1 MNANGRE
8 RFMCV
13 NIGVII
19 VYFESFRIFV
29 SMPSTAPRPIAE
41 IHAARKLMLAGRPRD
56 ALRRIAAIQIPFATL
71 HIVRGE
77 CCYVLGQ
84 WRDAIREFESA
95 LRLSQ
100 NSPRAEILLMLASEM
115 LELSRTMR
123 PATNIAQSIAG
134 DEPEIAAPTMPRPVI
149 DRKELSKEEPSE
161 TVDEIGLVSET
172 LADLMIRQ
180 GKFDEA
186 RKVYIQLS
194 RLNPDRYEYFRE
206 RILKL
211 ENQE

>member
-1 MNANGRE
+1 
-8 RFMCV
+8 
-13 NIGVII
+13 
-19 VYFESFRIFV
+19 
-29 SMPSTAPRPIAE
+29 MPTPAPRQIAE

-56 ALRRIAAIQIPFATL
+56 ALRKIASIQIPFATL

-84 WRDAIREFESA
+84 WADAVRELDDA
-95 LRLSQ
+95 LKLSP

-115 LELSRTMR
+115 QELSRTMR
-123 PATNIAQSIAG
+123 PTTNIAQSIASA
-134 DEPEIAAPTMPRPVI
+134 EPETVAPTMPRPVI
-149 DRKELSKEEPSE
+149 DRSKLSKEEPSE
-161 TVDEIGLVSET
+161 TVEEIGLVSET
-172 LADLMIRQ
+172 LAELMIAQ

-194 RLNPDRYEYFRE
+194 QLNPDRYEYFRE
-206 RILKL
+206 RIQKL

>member
-1 MNANGRE
+1 MQ
-8 RFMCV
+8 
-13 NIGVII
+13 
-19 VYFESFRIFV
+19 
-29 SMPSTAPRPIAE
+29 STTPRPIAE

-56 ALRRIAAIQIPFATL
+56 ALRRIAAIQIPFTTL

-84 WRDAIREFESA
+84 WVDAVREFENA
-95 LRLSQ
+95 LRLSP
-100 NSPRAEILLMLASEM
+100 NSPRAEILLMLAAEM

-123 PATNIAQSIAG
+123 PATNILKSVAE
-134 DEPEIAAPTMPRPVI
+134 DEPEIVAPTMPRPTI
-149 DRKELSKEEPSE
+149 DRTKLSKEEPGESM
-161 TVDEIGLVSET
+161 DEIGLVSET
-172 LADLMIRQ
+172 LAELMIRQ

-206 RILKL
+206 RIQKI
-211 ENQE
+211 ENPD

>member
-1 MNANGRE
+1 
-8 RFMCV
+8 
-13 NIGVII
+13 
-19 VYFESFRIFV
+19 
-29 SMPSTAPRPIAE
+29 MPTTTPRPIAE
-41 IHAARKLMLAGRPRD
+41 IHAARKFMLAGRPRD
-56 ALRRIAAIQIPFATL
+56 ALRRIASIQIPFATL

-84 WRDAIREFESA
+84 WMDAVREFESA
-95 LRLSQ
+95 LRLSP

-123 PATNIAQSIAG
+123 PATNIAQSIAS
-134 DEPEIAAPTMPRPVI
+134 DKPEIVAPTMPRPTI
-149 DRKELSKEEPSE
+149 DRTKLSKEEPSE
-161 TVDEIGLVSET
+161 SVDEIGLVSET
-172 LADLMIRQ
+172 LAELMIRQ

-206 RILKL
+206 RMQKL

>member
-1 MNANGRE
+1 MQT
-8 RFMCV
+8 
-13 NIGVII
+13 
-19 VYFESFRIFV
+19 
-29 SMPSTAPRPIAE
+29 TAPRPIAE
-41 IHAARKLMLAGRPRD
+41 IHAARTLMLAGRPRD

-84 WRDAIREFESA
+84 WADAVREFENA
-95 LRLSQ
+95 LRLSP

-123 PATNIAQSIAG
+123 PATNILKSVAE
-134 DEPEIAAPTMPRPVI
+134 DEPEMVAPTMPRPII
-149 DRKELSKEEPSE
+149 DRNKLSKEEPSE
-161 TVDEIGLVSET
+161 SVDEIGLVSET
-172 LADLMIRQ
+172 LAELMIRQ

-206 RILKL
+206 RIKRIG
-211 ENQE
+211 NSD

>member
-1 MNANGRE
+1 
-8 RFMCV
+8 
-13 NIGVII
+13 
-19 VYFESFRIFV
+19 
-29 SMPSTAPRPIAE
+29 MPTTAPRPIAE

-56 ALRRIAAIQIPFATL
+56 ALRPIAAIQIPFATL

-84 WRDAIREFESA
+84 WMDAVREFEDA
-95 LRLSQ
+95 LRLSP

-123 PATNIAQSIAG
+123 PATNIAQSIVST
-134 DEPEIAAPTMPRPVI
+134 EPEIAPPTMPRPVI
-149 DRKELSKEEPSE
+149 DRNKLSKEEPSE
-161 TVDEIGLVSET
+161 SVDEIGLVSET
-172 LADLMIRQ
+172 LAYLMIRQ

-206 RILKL
+206 RIQKL
-211 ENQE
+211 DNQE